1 MQIAYHSKLFNQNGT
16 SRSTWQETTKK
27 KGLIQSLC
35 LAEDIPSMKYSTA
48 VSMHVV

>member
-1 MQIAYHSKLFNQNGT
+1 MGPLEVPDKKQQ
-16 SRSTWQETTKK
+16 KK